1 MVSDGIADGDV
12 GGVGLAG
19 LLCAV
24 LVPQHA
30 CGTRDGALPLL
41 TLLLHTAARK
51 RLPRLEAAPSPC
63 APEISFHPPL

>member
-1 MVSDGIADGDV
+1 MVSDSIADGDV
-12 GGVGLAG
+12 GGIGLAG

-24 LVPQHA
+24 LVPERPGGA
-30 CGTRDGALPLL
+30 PDGALPLL
-41 TLLLHTAARK
+41 TPLLHTAARK